1 MMRRARKV
9 RVGITMGDPA
19 GAGPQ
24 AIALSLKRL
33 YGKAHFT
40 IIGDERIFEKAK
52 KKAGS
57 AAGTGAYDF
66 VDLKNVAQKTFRFGR
81 PTFECGRAAVDYID
95 YALGMLKEGRID
107 CLVTGPVSKEM
118 ICRAGIPFSGH
129 TEYLAGACGVKDYA
143 MMLLNKKLKITLATR
158 HLPLVKAAGTLS
170 SRHIRTAALLTH
182 QWLRVFFGI
191 SNPRLVICGVNPH
204 ASDNGLLGTQENAFI
219 KPLIRRLKAKGMAIS
234 GPYAAEAALLKTA
247 EGFYDAAV
255 AMYHDQAM
263 IALKLSDASSGVNLT
278 LGLPFVRT
286 SPLHGTAFDAAAR
299 GEVSGS
305 SFTRAITTAIDC
317 CLRFDLRHCADA

>member
-1 MMRRARKV
+1 
-9 RVGITMGDPA
+9 MGDPA

-40 IIGDERIFEKAK
+40 VIGDERVFEKAK
-52 KKAGS
+52 KKAGL
-57 AAGTGAYDF
+57 AAGRGSYDF
-66 VDLKNVAQKTFRFGR
+66 LDLRNVPRKTFRFGR
-81 PTFECGRAAVDYID
+81 PTFACARAAVDYID

-118 ICRAGIPFSGH
+118 ISRAGIPFSGH

-158 HLPLVKAAGTLS
+158 HLPLIKAARTLN
-170 SRHIRTAALLTH
+170 SRHIRTAVSLTH
-182 QWLRVFFGI
+182 QWLKVFFGI
-191 SNPRLVICGVNPH
+191 AHPRLVICGVNPH
-204 ASDNGLLGTQENAFI
+204 ASDNGLIGTQENAFI
-219 KPLIRRLKAKGMAIS
+219 KPLVKKLKAKGMAIN

-263 IALKLSDASSGVNLT
+263 IALKLSDALSGVNLT

-286 SPLHGTAFDAAAR
+286 SPLHGTAFDASAKGR
-299 GEVSGS
+299 VSGD

-317 CLRFDLRHCADA
+317 CLCFDSRLCTDA